1 MRVTTLCRL
10 VLQLLVL
17 LPFAVVAKKK
27 DKAQPQA
34 VQNATI
40 DRVCVILLDCWYAG
54 WMMMTMEYYLGLAR
68 EPPNT
73 LHFRAVH

>member
-17 LPFAVVAKKK
+17 LPLAVVAKKK

-40 DRVCVILLDCWYAG
+40 DRVCVILLDCWYGG
-54 WMMMTMEYYLGLAR
+54 WMMMMEYYLGLAC